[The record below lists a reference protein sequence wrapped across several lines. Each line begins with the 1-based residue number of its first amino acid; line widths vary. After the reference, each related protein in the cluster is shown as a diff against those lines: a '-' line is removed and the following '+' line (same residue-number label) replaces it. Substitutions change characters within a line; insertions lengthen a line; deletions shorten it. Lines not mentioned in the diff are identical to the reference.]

1 MAQKT
6 LRQFS
11 APSNSHIPTGLTND
25 QGTDGFEI
33 KTGLVN
39 MVQASPFCGKAS
51 EDANAHLQNFLEV
64 SSIINPRGTTMD
76 NVHLRLF
83 PFSLLG
89 KAKMWFYTFKEGF
102 DTWDACANAFLVK
115 YFPVGKTNAHRN
127 RISSFEQR
135 QDETVPESWERLQEY
150 IAACPHHGMEEWLII
165 QNFFHGLN

>member
-11 APSNSHIPTGLTND
+11 APSNSHIPTGLNND

-39 MVQASPFCGKAS
+39 MIQVSPFRGKAS
-51 EDANAHLQNFLEV
+51 EYAHAHLQNFLEV
-64 SSIINPRGTTMD
+64 SSIINPKGTTMD

-89 KAKMWFYTFKEGF
+89 KAKMWFYTYNDTF
-102 DTWDACANAFLVK
+102 DTWDACSNAFLVK
-115 YFPVGKTNAHRN
+115 YFPVGKTNALQN
-127 RISSFEQR
+127 RISSFEQL
-135 QDETVPESWERLQEY
+135 QDETVPE
-150 IAACPHHGMEEWLII
+150 A
-165 QNFFHGLN
+165 